1 MSAVIGDL
9 IIRAAIDAAAVEKGS
24 MRARLAI
31 GALKTAAVAG
41 AGAVTGLGVAPALS
55 MMRLGMTAGTAAAAV
70 AKLGVTPAGAL
81 RTLGAAASFA
91 GKACAAIGPGAVL
104 TLASLAPAIVRV
116 TKTLLALGAAATAA
130 GLAIGVKLAADFEQ
144 LTVSFETMLRSRAS
158 AQSLL
163 ADLSKF
169 AATTPLQFGEISQ
182 AARNLVAFGVAQ
194 DQVIPSLRVLGDL
207 ASGIGMSLDE
217 LTEIYGK
224 ARVQGRLFAQDI
236 NQFQGRGIP
245 ITQALAKEMGVTTA
259 QVRALVETGK
269 VGFPEL
275 QRALAALTAE
285 GGQFSGIMEKQSH
298 TIAGMWST
306 ILDNTGLALRSF
318 GETAV
323 ELFAVRDVLAE
334 LVRLTESLA
343 SAAETASRVL
353 GALNRFSGAA
363 LLKKAAVQS
372 VLPAVLSPL
381 TNSPTGLS
389 MRVAATSFNWA
400 RDRLGL
406 GAAAGAQSAY
416 EIEQAEADTTAQRA
430 AAFAARWK
438 GKSSI
443 AAGARFDD
451 LLSDTQKYRHAQRA
465 LQLDF
470 ATGAIN
476 AVELVGGLARLKQ
489 EYRANNE
496 AARAMRATQQRANQ
510 MFEHTLTPLDQ
521 YKRTVSEATL
531 LLAKNTLSWGQY
543 ARVLTH
549 AKHQMDAAYQSHAQL
564 TEDFRD
570 GGVASAMDAIGRGQH
585 VFDEMRTPAEKL
597 KEEVRG
603 LYDLFQ
609 AGAID
614 QNTLNRALGAAEK
627 NLLGGI
633 GAQSPG
639 AMQAGSREAYSAFLQ
654 AQNRERASGEARR
667 LFEEIKRQVEAQRN
681 NTRALDENSRL
692 LRDRF
697 RVVEEQIA

>member
-9 IIRAAIDAAAVEKGS
+9 IIRATIDAAAVEQGS
-24 MRARLAI
+24 MRARLAL
-31 GALKTAAVAG
+31 GALKTAAVVGAASMAGIGANPALNLLRLGLQARSAAKLIERLGYTPTDVLVGLGKAAG
-41 AGAVTGLGVAPALS
+41 AAERAFHFLGPTLSFGLLTATPIIIRTTTALI
-55 MMRLGMTAGTAAAAV
+55 
-70 AKLGVTPAGAL
+70 K
-81 RTLGAAASFA
+81 
-91 GKACAAIGPGAVL
+91 
-104 TLASLAPAIVRV
+104 
-116 TKTLLALGAAATAA
+116 LGAAATVV
-130 GLAIGVKLAADFEQ
+130 GGAIGVKLAADFEQ
-144 LTVSFETMLRSRAS
+144 LTVSFDTMLRSRAN
-158 AQSLL
+158 AQKLL
-163 ADLSKF
+163 ADLSQF
-169 AATTPLQFGEISQ
+169 AAATPLGFSEISH

-217 LTEIYGK
+217 LTQIYGK

-363 LLKKAAVQS
+363 MLKKAAVQS

-389 MRVAATSFNWA
+389 MRAAANSFNWA
-400 RDRLGL
+400 RDRMGL

-416 EIEQAEADTTAQRA
+416 EIEQAEADADAQRR
-430 AAFAARWK
+430 AAFAGRWK
-438 GKSSI
+438 GKSPI
-443 AAGARFDD
+443 AGARFDD
-451 LLSDTQKYRHAQRA
+451 LLSDTQKYRNAQRA

-510 MFEHTLTPLDQ
+510 MFEQTLTPLDQ

-570 GGVASAMDAIGRGQH
+570 GGVVSAMDAIGRGQN

-609 AGAID
+609 SGAID